1 MSASSSERLI
11 LANYFIW
18 KRFKATRAWLPD
30 KPTWKT
36 ARKRIWQLNRL
47 SSNLQSTTIINQII
61 SSYLIIINLTMINND
76 IISPDAVK
84 AAKFSEANF
93 GLLPAK
99 LPPNKTYFF
108 HRMKMF
114 CEPKCLKG

>member
-18 KRFKATRAWLPD
+18 KRFKATRVWLPD
-30 KPTWKT
+30 NPTWKT

-47 SSNLQSTTIINQII
+47 SSNLQSTTMI
-61 SSYLIIINLTMINND
+61 SSYLTIINLTLINKD
-76 IISPDAVK
+76 IILPDAVK